1 MRDLAVGYYAYN
13 TLDSLARDDT
23 DIIIVLKSRHQK
35 EREGAQV
42 NDKEMHRYSE
52 QVGTTT

>member
-23 DIIIVLKSRHQK
+23 DIICSHCAIEKYAGA
-35 EREGAQV
+35 RESI
-42 NDKEMHRYSE
+42 KKIIYI
-52 QVGTTT
+52 